1 MELKFT
7 PCQECQRKEKDY
19 GYKYLCQPCILNRY
33 EIRIANA
40 ALKHVED
47 TEKLTQENFVKSAF
61 EKAIKEN
68 TKIIRQQMKNPLAR
82 AADNILKDAVS
93 IWGHNRYAKQT
104 TKRKPMLTATKIFT
118 FDSAHFLQGHPGLC
132 KNVHGHTYKLEVTFQ
147 KDQNQPVSDMNP
159 PDMVL
164 DFGEIKK
171 VIKKMII
178 DKFDHQLINEV
189 PIWRNTHLRP
199 TAENMVEVF
208 AKWIRAWDSRKYK
221 NNLVQ
226 LRLWET
232 PTSYATWTKED

>member
-7 PCQECQRKEKDY
+7 PCESCTLQQEQ
-19 GYKYLCQPCILNRY
+19 GLNGYLCPGCVSNRY
-33 EIRIANA
+33 QIRKANSI
-40 ALKHVED
+40 LKHIID
-47 TEKLTQENFVKSAF
+47 P
-61 EKAIKEN
+61 IKE
-68 TKIIRQQMKNPLAR
+68 P
-82 AADNILKDAVS
+82 V
-93 IWGHNRYAKQT
+93 AKET
-104 TKRKPMLTATKIFT
+104 KPMLTATKIFT

-147 KDQNQPVSDMNP
+147 KDQSQPVSDMNP

-189 PIWRNTHLRP
+189 PSWRNTQLRP

-232 PTSYATWTKED
+232 PTSYATWTNNEI